1 MGALIIGIVG
11 GRFQDWYF
19 RRCKK
24 KLNYRPKHPRD
35 LEGFPIERVRFAMVP
50 YYLPV
55 WMAACIGYGWMLQ
68 KRVHIAGPLSI
79 SFLIGAGSQF
89 NVQINQLMLVDMFP
103 NNAGASSATV
113 GPPNRCYQTTVE
125 FSDMALTFVHIG
137 KPLPLLL

>member
-1 MGALIIGIVG
+1 MGALVVGFAG

-19 RRCKK
+19 RRSKK
-24 KLNYRPKHPRD
+24 RLNFKPKHPRD

-68 KRVHIAGPLSI
+68 KRVHIAGPLTV
-79 SFLIGAGSQF
+79 SFVIGALSQF

-113 GPPNRCYQTTVE
+113 SLTGKWGQTPAE
-125 FSDMALTFVHIG
+125 FFDNVLILFI
-137 KPLPLLL
+137 